1 MKKVFAVSLLLL
13 WSSSLSADISLT
25 DRASLK
31 RVVTNGTGTMRTTK
45 LPPAELAAQRAATKA
60 ANLAKKDAKRKK
72 RGGTTSHMASQALRA
87 DATGSVALIDASG
100 LKYFI
105 NTNITFSTSS
115 SASGA
120 ASEASYTGPIVAST
134 SAGGTTTSTLNDS
147 FDGYNT
153 ICVSLTGATGPCTTG
168 NSAYTIYNKNGPA
181 AIDTSVPATAACT
194 GRQVAFPAQTIGPLS
209 VSRKVFVP
217 TNDSFIRWANT
228 FTNTSGA
235 AVTFTMVTANNLG
248 SDSNTRIVS
257 SSNGDNVA
265 QTTDTWVSTFQN
277 FSGNTSSDP
286 RIGHVLQGAGAPTP
300 VSVINFTDGD
310 DNPYWT
316 YSITLAPGQTKTI
329 LNFATGQGTKA
340 AANAKAAALALL
352 PDNAD
357 QCMSATEYNQI
368 ANFATSADLSIVKT
382 STPSGTVNAGQPFS
396 YTLAVTN
403 SGPGSASSV
412 SVVDQLPPGLVFGSA
427 TGTGWSCNEV
437 GGTVTCTMPTLAVGS
452 ANPITI
458 NFAAAPAN
466 AVVLSNTATVTSSD
480 SDPAPGNNSST
491 VGLTVV
497 PVADLSIAKTSA
509 PASGN
514 VNGGQ
519 AVAYTLQVNNAGP
532 STATSVSVSDPLP
545 AGSTFVSA
553 TGTGWSCNQAAGTVT
568 CTMASLPVG
577 AANPITINI
586 TAPNTAGPLNNTATV
601 SSAVA
606 DPTPGNNSSTSNLTV
621 VASADLSITKTPSS
635 ATAYSGAQFSY
646 TLAVTNGGATPA
658 ANVSV
663 TDTLAAGTGFVSA
676 TGAGWTC
683 NAVANVVTCTRP
695 LLAVGAAP
703 AITLR
708 ITPPATTSATTFSN
722 TAAVS
727 SVTPDPA
734 PGNNSATVVVNLLPS
749 AAIPTLSGW
758 MLLLMAMALGVVAV
772 IRRG

>member
-31 RVVTNGTGTMRTTK
+31 RVVTNGTGTVRTTK

-60 ANLAKKDAKRKK
+60 ANEAKKDAKRKK
-72 RGGTTSHMASQALRA
+72 RGGTTSHLASQALRA
-87 DATGSVALIDASG
+87 DATGSVSLIDASG

-147 FDGYNT
+147 FDGYNS

-168 NSAYTIYNKNGPA
+168 NPAYTIYNKNGPA
-181 AIDTSVPATAACT
+181 AIDTTVPATAACT

-217 TNDSFIRWANT
+217 TNDTFIRWANT

-235 AVTFTMVTANNLG
+235 PVTFTMVTANNLG

-286 RIGHVLQGAGAPTP
+286 RLGHVLQGAGAPTP
-300 VSVINFTDGD
+300 VSAINFADGD

-396 YTLAVTN
+396 YNLAVTN

-480 SDPAPGNNSST
+480 SDPVPANNSST

-497 PVADLSIAKTSA
+497 AVSDLSITKTSA

-532 STATSVSVSDPLP
+532 STATSISVSDPLP
-545 AGSTFVSA
+545 AGSAFVSA
-553 TGTGWSCNQAAGTVT
+553 TGTGWSCNQVAGTVT
-568 CTMASLPVG
+568 CTIASLAVG
-577 AANPITINI
+577 AANPITISI

-621 VASADLSITKTPSS
+621 VASANLSITKTPSS

-646 TLAVTNGGATPA
+646 TLAVTNGGPTPA
-658 ANVSV
+658 TNVSV
-663 TDTLAAGTGFVSA
+663 TDALAAGAGFVSA

-683 NAVANVVTCTRP
+683 NAVVNVVTCTRP

-703 AITLR
+703 AITLTV
-708 ITPPATTSATTFSN
+708 TPPATTSATTFSN

-734 PGNNSATVVVNLLPS
+734 PGNNRATVVVNLLPS

-758 MLLLMAMALGVVAV
+758 MLLLMALALGVVAV
-772 IRRG
+772 IRRD